1 MDSHRP
7 LDQVS
12 SIKTKLG
19 LLVGASVIV
28 TAVFAL
34 IGDRAGVPV
43 WVTVP
48 VTLGVTLALTYWLAR
63 GMTAPLREMT
73 AAATAMA
80 GGDYSRSVT
89 TTGTDEVGAL
99 ARAFTTMARDLAATD
114 QQRRELISTV
124 SHELRTPL
132 AAQRAVLENLVDG
145 ITPPS
150 EETLTVALTQT
161 ERLSELVEDL
171 LDLSRLEGGT
181 SRLDISEIDVA
192 GLIHQA
198 AGEARLTG
206 RDVTFA
212 VTTSPGMRVLGDR
225 SRLAQVLANLL
236 DNAVRHSPAG
246 GAVTIS
252 AAPVLGSGS
261 DGARRDLWTLD
272 VIDQGPGIDPALAGR
287 IFDRFSTGSE
297 HSGGTGLGLA
307 IARWICSLHGGTIEL
322 VPSSAGAHLR
332 VTLPVRPGAVA
343 ANQPAPVLTP
353 ATPEQIVTAPVPPA
367 PVPPGPVPPDGSS
380 APAAS
385 TTPAPQPHAWTTSG
399 APPQTA
405 PLSPGTKSLW
415 PERVSAP
422 QPLLLLG
429 SLGVGALAALLAFE
443 RRLGLIAFV
452 VLLLGG
458 LLLWRTSAHRLS
470 RLTLVSAVLAVLL
483 GTSLIWRAAE
493 WLGVVSVLV
502 GGVVAAMALTRAT
515 KFSGIVA
522 SVAAWPLSGLR
533 GLPLLGRTINATSQ
547 HGFLWPVLR
556 TAAFSLLALV
566 LFGGL
571 FASADAIFGSWAS
584 AVVPDL
590 RWDSIIGRGFLLF
603 LVSGVTLAG
612 TYLALNPPKVDEV
625 LPPAAR
631 KVRLWEWVV
640 PVGLVI
646 ALFAGFL
653 LAQANA
659 TIRGHDYI
667 QAQAGM
673 SYAEY
678 VHQGFGQLTVATV
691 LMLAVVGLTLRKA
704 PVATQRD
711 RLMVRLLLGALSILT
726 LGVVAS
732 ALWRMHLYQQA
743 YGFTSLRLFVDGFE
757 LWLGL
762 IVIGVLV
769 SLRSL
774 STRWLG
780 RAAVLSAATLLIGLA
795 VMNPDAWVARHNI
808 DRFEASGQLDA
819 AYLASLSDDAVPTIA
834 ESSLPEDL
842 KACVLHVDPYTY
854 LASPADAVDPA
865 ERDDWLELN
874 LGRHR
879 ALEARAQVTPPS
891 EPATCEAF
899 FDGDIRNASRSR

>member
-1 MDSHRP
+1 MNAERP

-48 VTLGVTLALTYWLAR
+48 VTLGITLALTYWLAR

-73 AAATAMA
+73 TAAAAMA
-80 GGDYSRSVT
+80 GGDYSRTVT

-150 EETLTVALTQT
+150 EVTLSVALAQT
-161 ERLSELVEDL
+161 ERLSDLVEDL
-171 LDLSRLEGGT
+171 LDLSRLESGT
-181 SRLDISEIDVA
+181 SRLDVTEIDVA
-192 GLIHQA
+192 ELLDRA
-198 AGEARLTG
+198 TGEARLSG
-206 RDVTFA
+206 RDLTFA
-212 VTTSPGMRVLGDR
+212 VTTSPGMRVHGDR

-236 DNAVRHSPAG
+236 DNAARHSPAG
-246 GAVTIS
+246 GTVTVR
-252 AAPVLGSGS
+252 AAAEDADAG
-261 DGARRDLWTLD
+261 RWILD
-272 VIDQGPGIDPALAGR
+272 VLDEGPGIDPVLAER
-287 IFDRFSTGSE
+287 IFERFSTGSE

-307 IARWICSLHGGTIEL
+307 IARWICSLHGGSIEL
-322 VPSSAGAHLR
+322 VPSATGAHLR
-332 VTLPVRPGAVA
+332 VILPTRPT
-343 ANQPAPVLTP
+343 PTRHAPTRHAPTRLATRPDLPTDRLTP
-353 ATPEQIVTAPVPPA
+353 ALQEATVTTPSPPSGPTAPADPPH
-367 PVPPGPVPPDGSS
+367 PGPQPTAMK
-380 APAAS
+380 APAAPPPTGS
-385 TTPAPQPHAWTTSG
+385 VKGG
-399 APPQTA
+399 AD
-405 PLSPGTKSLW
+405 SLW
-415 PERVSAP
+415 PERVSTP

-429 SLGVGALAALLAFE
+429 SLGVGTMAALLAFE
-443 RRLGLIAFV
+443 RRLGLIAFI

-458 LLLWRTSAHRLS
+458 LLIWRTSPHRLS
-470 RLTLVSAVLAVLL
+470 RLTLVSAGLAVLL
-483 GTSLIWRAAE
+483 GTALIWRAAE
-493 WLGVVSVLV
+493 WIGVISVLV
-502 GGVVAAMALTRAT
+502 GGVVAATALTRAT
-515 KFSGIVA
+515 KVSAIVA
-522 SVAAWPLSGLR
+522 AVAAWPLSGLR
-533 GLPLLGRTINATSQ
+533 GLPLLGRTMTATSK

-556 TAAFSLLALV
+556 TAALSLLALV

-571 FASADAIFGSWAS
+571 FASADAIFGSWAG

-625 LPPAAR
+625 LPPSTR
-631 KVRLWEWVV
+631 TVRPWEWAV

-667 QAQAGM
+667 QTQVGL

-704 PVATQRD
+704 PATTQRD
-711 RLMVRLLLGALSILT
+711 RLMVRLMLGTLCLLT

-780 RAAVLSAATLLIGLA
+780 RAAVLSAATLLIGLT
-795 VMNPDAWVARHNI
+795 VTNPDAWVARHNI
-808 DRFEASGQLDA
+808 ERFESSGRLDA

-834 ESSLPEDL
+834 RSSLPADL
-842 KACVLHVDPYTY
+842 KACVLHVDPYIHP
-854 LASPADAVDPA
+854 LSVPDPA

-874 LGRHR
+874 LGRR
-879 ALEARAQVTPPS
+879 AALDARAEIAPPS
-891 EPATCEAF
+891 EPASCEDFYAW
-899 FDGDIRNASRSR
+899 DVRDESRVR

>member
-1 MDSHRP
+1 MNTDRP
-7 LDQVS
+7 LDRVS
-12 SIKTKLG
+12 SIRTKLA
-19 LLVGASVIV
+19 LLVGASVVV

-48 VTLGVTLALTYWLAR
+48 VALGITLALTSWLAH

-73 AAATAMA
+73 AAASAMA
-80 GGDYSRSVT
+80 GGDYSRTVT
-89 TTGTDEVGAL
+89 ATGSDEVGTL
-99 ARAFTTMARDLAATD
+99 ARAFTTMAHDLAATD

-145 ITPPS
+145 VTPPS

-161 ERLSELVEDL
+161 ERLSDLVEDL
-171 LDLSRLEGGT
+171 LDLSRLESGT
-181 SRLDISEIDVA
+181 SRLDVTEIDVA
-192 GLIHQA
+192 ALIDHA
-198 AGEARLTG
+198 TREARLTG
-206 RDVTFA
+206 RDVTFDI
-212 VTTSPGMRVLGDR
+212 TTSPGMRVHGDR

-236 DNAVRHSPAG
+236 DNAVRHSPPG
-246 GAVTIS
+246 GTVTVT
-252 AAPVLGSGS
+252 ATEAP
-261 DGARRDLWTLD
+261 DGAADAGHWVLD
-272 VIDQGPGIDPALAGR
+272 VVDEGPGIDPAVAGR
-287 IFDRFSTGSE
+287 IFDRFSTGGE

-307 IARWICSLHGGTIEL
+307 IARWICSLHGGSIEV
-322 VPSSAGAHLR
+322 VPSSGGAHVR
-332 VTLPVRPGAVA
+332 VTLPTSPDSPVRPTPAPEEPIVPTSVPSVPPAHTGAAPVPSGPAADPQAWNAPAAPGQPAVA
-343 ANQPAPVLTP
+343 ARGV
-353 ATPEQIVTAPVPPA
+353 E
-367 PVPPGPVPPDGSS
+367 
-380 APAAS
+380 
-385 TTPAPQPHAWTTSG
+385 
-399 APPQTA
+399 
-405 PLSPGTKSLW
+405 SLW

-422 QPLLLLG
+422 QPQLLLG
-429 SLGVGALAALLAFE
+429 SLGVGALAALLAFG
-443 RRLGLIAFV
+443 RSLGLIAFA

-458 LLLWRTSAHRLS
+458 ALVWHASPHRSS
-470 RLTLVSAVLAVLL
+470 RLTLVSAALAVLL
-483 GTSLIWRAAE
+483 GTAVVTRAAE
-493 WLGVVSVLV
+493 WIGVVSVLL
-502 GGVVAAMALTRAT
+502 GGVVAATALTRAT
-515 KFSGIVA
+515 KVSAIVA

-533 GLPLLGRTINATSQ
+533 GLPLLGRTITATSR
-547 HGFLWPVLR
+547 HGVLWPVLR

-571 FASADAIFGSWAS
+571 FASADAIFGSWAG

-612 TYLALNPPKVDEV
+612 TYLALNPPTVDEV

-631 KVRLWEWVV
+631 RVRLWEWAV

-646 ALFAGFL
+646 AMFAGFL

-659 TIRGHDYI
+659 TIRGHDYV

-704 PVATQRD
+704 ATTTARD
-711 RLMVRLLLGALSILT
+711 RLALRVMLGALCVLT
-726 LGVVAS
+726 LAVVAS

-743 YGFTSLRLFVDGFE
+743 FGFTSLRLFVDGFE

-762 IVIGVLV
+762 VVLLVLV

-780 RAAVLSAATLLIGLA
+780 RAAVLSAAALMIGLA
-795 VMNPDAWVARHNI
+795 AMNPDAWVARHNI
-808 DRFEASGQLDA
+808 ERFESTGRLDA
-819 AYLASLSDDAVPTIA
+819 SYLASLSDDAAPVIA
-834 ESSLPEDL
+834 TSALPEDL
-842 KACVLHVDPYTY
+842 KSCILHADPYGY
-854 LASPADAVDPA
+854 APQDRA
-865 ERDDWLELN
+865 ERDWLELN
-874 LGRHR
+874 LGAARAR
-879 ALEARAQVTPPS
+879 TALEQVPP
-891 EPATCEAF
+891 PTDYGHCADA
-899 FDGDIRNASRSR
+899 FDGDVRRSR

>member
-1 MDSHRP
+1 MNTERP

-73 AAATAMA
+73 DAATAMA
-80 GGDYSRSVT
+80 GGDYSRTVT
-89 TTGTDEVGAL
+89 TTSTDEVGAL
-99 ARAFTTMARDLAATD
+99 ARAFTTMAHDLAVTD

-150 EETLTVALTQT
+150 EETLSVALTQT
-161 ERLSELVEDL
+161 ERLSDLVEDL
-171 LDLSRLEGGT
+171 LDLSRLESGT
-181 SRLDISEIDVA
+181 TRLDLTEIDVA
-192 GLIHQA
+192 ELIDRA
-198 AGEARLTG
+198 TREAHLTS
-206 RDVTFA
+206 RDITFA

-236 DNAVRHSPAG
+236 DNAARHSPAG
-246 GAVTIS
+246 GTVTIS
-252 AAPVLGSGS
+252 AASVPASGGGGGVS
-261 DGARRDLWTLD
+261 DRWSLD
-272 VIDQGPGIDPALAGR
+272 VIDEGPGIDPAVAGR

-322 VPSSAGAHLR
+322 VPSTVGAHLR
-332 VTLPVRPGAVA
+332 VTLPARPGASPL
-343 ANQPAPVLTP
+343 PAHQSISPTTLPQEHV
-353 ATPEQIVTAPVPPA
+353 VTTPVPPA
-367 PVPPGPVPPDGSS
+367 ASSPVPP
-380 APAAS
+380 ATPAAVVQAE
-385 TTPAPQPHAWTTSG
+385 PAPQPQAWN
-399 APPQTA
+399 APGTA
-405 PLSPGTKSLW
+405 PRTGPVSPGAERLW
-415 PERVSAP
+415 PERVTTP
-422 QPLLLLG
+422 QPLVLLG
-429 SLGVGALAALLAFE
+429 SLGVGTVAALLAFE

-458 LLLWRTSAHRLS
+458 LLVWRSSAHRLS
-470 RLTLVSAVLAVLL
+470 RLTLVSAALAVLL
-483 GTSLIWRAAE
+483 GTSLVWRAAE
-493 WLGVVSVLV
+493 WLGVISVLV
-502 GGVVAAMALTRAT
+502 GGVVAATALTRAT
-515 KFSGIVA
+515 KFSAIVA

-533 GLPLLGRTINATSQ
+533 GLPLLGRTITATSK

-556 TAAFSLLALV
+556 TAAISLLALV

-571 FASADAIFGSWAS
+571 FASADAIFGSWAN

-612 TYLALNPPKVDEV
+612 AYLALNPPKVDEV

-631 KVRLWEWVV
+631 RVRLWEWAV

-678 VHQGFGQLTVATV
+678 VHQGFGQLTFATV

-704 PVATQRD
+704 EISVQRD
-711 RLMVRLLLGALSILT
+711 RLMVRLLLGALCVLT

-743 YGFTSLRLFVDGFE
+743 YGFTSMRLFVDGFE

-780 RAAVLSAATLLIGLA
+780 RAAVLSAASLLIGLA

-808 DRFEASGQLDA
+808 DRFQASGQLDA
-819 AYLASLSDDAVPTIA
+819 RYLASLSDDAAPTIA
-834 ESSLPEDL
+834 RSALPTDL
-842 KACVLHVDPYTY
+842 KACVLHVDPYSY
-854 LASPADAVDPA
+854 LVSSADSGDTA
-865 ERDDWLELN
+865 EADDWLELN
-874 LGRHR
+874 LGRQR
-879 ALEARAQVTPPS
+879 AIDARAEVAAPTQ
-891 EPATCEAF
+891 PATCEEFYA
-899 FDGDIRNASRSR
+899 GDIRG